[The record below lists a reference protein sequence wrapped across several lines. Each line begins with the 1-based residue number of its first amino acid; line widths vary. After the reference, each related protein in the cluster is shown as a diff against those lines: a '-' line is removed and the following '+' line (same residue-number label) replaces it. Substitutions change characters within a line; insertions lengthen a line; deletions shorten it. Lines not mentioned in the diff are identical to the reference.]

1 MERDGRTARGEPL
14 RFSGRVVDS
23 ADRPLAGTR
32 VELRPCNA
40 VGRYHPPRDDSP
52 VPLDP
57 LFLGIGR
64 TVADDGG
71 WSARSE
77 VVLAG

>member
-1 MERDGRTARGEPL
+1 
-14 RFSGRVVDS
+14 
-23 ADRPLAGTR
+23 
-32 VELRPCNA
+32 
-40 VGRYHPPRDDSP
+40 